1 MKKTPVFWC
10 GQVNHNKGSYF
21 RQLEHLKHK
30 LIAASVSVAYSS
42 NNTKKACTQSKG
54 FQYVWRLVRDR
65 DEDIPLWTAT
75 VMWSARGSH
84 TIIYRGT
91 ATASG
96 SGDMS
101 PDIQG
106 VANLSLKL
114 QKFGQPF

>member
-54 FQYVWRLVRDR
+54 FQYVWRLVKDR
-65 DEDIPLWTAT
+65 DEDIPRWTAT

-96 SGDMS
+96 SGDMG